1 MKQIFQSLRSGVA
14 SVEDIPCPATKPGH
28 LLIRTR
34 VSLVSAGTERML
46 VEFGKANFLEKARQ
60 QPDKVLMVLD
70 KMRTDGF
77 VPTLEAVW
85 SKLDQ
90 NIPLGYC
97 NTGEVIEVGEGV
109 ANFKVGDRVASN
121 GNHAEI
127 VCVPQNLCSK
137 IPQEVDDESASF
149 TVLGAIALQGIRL
162 AQPALGE
169 SVVVTGLGL
178 VGLLTVQL
186 LRAQGCRVLG
196 IDYDSSRIELAKKL
210 GATTVDLSAGEDTVG
225 VALAFSR
232 GRGVDAVL
240 IAASTDSNEPVR
252 QAAKMCRKRGKIVLV
267 GVTGLQL
274 SRSDFFE
281 KELTFQVSCSYGP
294 GRYDSVY
301 EGGQDY
307 PFGHVRWTAQRNF
320 EAILDMFAEKHLDI
334 TPLISHRFALDDAAS
349 AYRLLGSKEYYLGI
363 LLNYPNYCSQEEF
376 RRRTIQV
383 KTPTGKSSHCR
394 LEVNVGFVGSGN
406 YASRILIP
414 AFQKSGVNFK
424 SISSVGGLSGITAA
438 KKFNFEKSTTD
449 NDSLIH
455 DPQIDTVVVATRH
468 DSHAKFVCEALE
480 QGKNVFVEKP
490 LAINKE
496 ELHNIESI
504 YNSKIH
510 SDRPPFLMVGFNRR
524 FSPQIQKIKRLLS
537 IVDEPKCFVMTV
549 NAGNIPSDHWT
560 QNFNVGGGRIIGEG
574 CHFVDLLRFLAGSPI
589 ISKCAMMV
597 GDAPGGDTRHDKA
610 SFTLGFENGSIG
622 TVHYFANGHRS
633 VPKERLEVFCSGRI
647 LQLDNFIR
655 LRGFGWDGFK
665 KMNLW
670 KQDKGQ
676 ENCVAAFIGAL
687 RNGEAAPIPFGE
699 ILEVSR
705 VSIEIMESLLA
716 EKDYN

>member
-14 SVEDIPCPATKPGH
+14 SVEDIPCPATKSGH

-46 VEFGKANFLEKARQ
+46 VEFGRANLLEKARQ

-77 VPTLEAVW
+77 FPTIEAVW

-97 NTGEVIEVGEGV
+97 NAGEVIEVGEGV
-109 ANFKVGDRVASN
+109 TDFKVGDRVASN

-127 VCVPQNLCSK
+127 VCVPQNLCAK
-137 IPQEVDDESASF
+137 IPNTVNDEAASF
-149 TVLGAIALQGIRL
+149 TVLGAIALQGVRL
-162 AQPALGE
+162 AQPSLGE

-196 IDYDSSRIELAKKL
+196 IDYDSSRIKLAKMF
-210 GATTVDLSAGEDTVG
+210 GATTVDLSAGEDPLAA
-225 VALAFSR
+225 ALVFSR
-232 GRGVDAVL
+232 GRGVDAVV
-240 IAASTDSNEPVR
+240 IAASTDSNEPIR
-252 QAAKMCRKRGKIVLV
+252 QAAKMCRKKGRIVLV

-274 SRSDFFE
+274 SRADFFE

-294 GRYDSVY
+294 GRYDAAY
-301 EGGQDY
+301 EEGGQDY
-307 PFGHVRWTAQRNF
+307 PFGYVRWTAQRNF
-320 EAILDMFAEKHLDI
+320 EAILDMFSEKHLDI
-334 TPLISHRFALDDAAS
+334 NPFISHRFTLNDAAS
-349 AYRLLGSKEYYLGI
+349 AYQLLANKEYYLGI
-363 LLNYPNYCSQEEF
+363 LLNYPDHSSQEEF

-383 KTPTGKSSHCR
+383 TTAKSSQCHPEIS
-394 LEVNVGFVGSGN
+394 LGFVGSGN

-414 AFQKSGVNFK
+414 AFQKTGVNLK
-424 SISSVGGLSGITAA
+424 SISSIGGLSGLSAA
-438 KKFNFEKSTTD
+438 KKFNFENATTD
-449 NDSLIH
+449 NDSLIN
-455 DPQIDTVVVATRH
+455 DPQIDTVVIATRH
-468 DSHAKFVCEALE
+468 DSHAKFVCQALK

-490 LAINKE
+490 LAINKD
-496 ELHNIESI
+496 ELHEIESI
-504 YNSKIH
+504 YNSKLH
-510 SDRPPFLMVGFNRR
+510 GERPPLLMVGFNRR
-524 FSPQIQKIKRLLS
+524 FSPHIQKIKQMLLA
-537 IVDEPKCFVMTV
+537 IDEPKCFIMTV

-560 QNFNVGGGRIIGEG
+560 QNLKVGGGRIVGEG

-589 ISKCAMMV
+589 ISKCEMMV
-597 GDAPGGDTRHDKA
+597 GDVPGLDIRSDKA

-622 TVHYFANGHRS
+622 TVHYIANGHRS
-633 VPKERLEVFCSGRI
+633 FPKERLEVFCGGRI

-655 LRGFGWDGFK
+655 LRGYGWNGFK

-676 ENCVAAFIGAL
+676 ENCVASFIGAL
-687 RNGEAAPIPFGE
+687 RNGETAPIPFE
-699 ILEVSR
+699 ELIEVSR
-705 VSIEIMESLLA
+705 VSITIMDSLLA
-716 EKDYN
+716 GRGHS